1 MWIGVLATT
10 SHHRLLPCR
19 RTKGRKTFAPVQRR
33 RTGRLS
39 TGRGSCRTMMS
50 LFSDSCEVLRK
61 TPSSPQF
68 IPHDTSPFTPYL
80 FSFAPLLCSSFVCLP
95 FLVFRWRYLTP
106 EFCSHSSHL
115 ENISYLITPLP
126 FLSSLCRRPHQWVR
140 DDPPRRRPLR
150 FGPAQ
155 REASPRHLER
165 R

>member
-10 SHHRLLPCR
+10 SHHRLLPCW

-61 TPSSPQF
+61 THSSA
-68 IPHDTSPFTPYL
+68 L
-80 FSFAPLLCSSFVCLP
+80 FNTASFAPVCSSLPLPPRSLICLP

-115 ENISYLITPLP
+115 ENISCLITPLL